1 MSMRSQLGQ
10 VRGLGSAKE
19 GSHHWWAQRLTALAL
34 VPLTIWFVASVVT
47 MAGADYDA
55 MREWV
60 GSLSVT
66 VMLVCLIIATFYHAF
81 LGLQV
86 VVEDYVHGEGV
97 KIATILILKALCFL
111 LAVAGVVSVL
121 SIFFK
126 G

>member
-55 MREWV
+55 MRAWV

-86 VVEDYVHGEGV
+86 VVEDYVHAEGA

-111 LAVAGVVSVL
+111 LGVAGVVSVL